1 MRSWPKI
8 LIFCGVILFMAL
20 SCGKE
25 ESLPEGEAKGKIIE
39 TFGQCYGFWV
49 MIEVEEPKGIGM
61 SGTFAFPGVEE
72 SRINYKNAIGVPYFS
87 RIPHLNTSAPDT
99 VGTWLHF
106 EYRELTN
113 EERNSQIFVDTS
125 YHYICHMNI
134 APPGVPKYMIT
145 KVLGYH

>member
-1 MRSWPKI
+1 MKSVMKI
-8 LIFCGVILFMAL
+8 LILCGVFLFMAFG
-20 SCGKE
+20 CEKE
-25 ESLPEGEAKGKIIE
+25 GALPKGEAKGKIIE
-39 TFGQCYGFWV
+39 TFGQCYGYWV
-49 MIEVEEPKGIGM
+49 MIEVEEPKGIGT

-87 RIPHLNTSAPDT
+87 RIPHLNTDAPDT

-125 YHYICHMNI
+125 FHGICNTMIGPPDVNMYMLTKILDYH
-134 APPGVPKYMIT
+134 
-145 KVLGYH
+145 

>member
-1 MRSWPKI
+1 MKI
-8 LIFCGVILFMAL
+8 LILCGVLLFMAFG
-20 SCGKE
+20 CEKE
-25 ESLPEGEAKGKIIE
+25 KTLPKGEAKGKIIK
-39 TFGQCYGFWV
+39 TFAQCYGFWV
-49 MIEVEEPKGIGM
+49 MIEVEEPKGIGA

-87 RIPHLNTSAPDT
+87 RIPHLNTDAPDT

-125 YHYICHMNI
+125 FHGICNTMI
-134 APPGVPKYMIT
+134 GPPDVNMYMLT
-145 KVLGYH
+145 KILDYY